1 MQDISSNGY
10 HRPVKGL
17 MRLTWPQVEKIDAM
31 ISSLCGLTEETHKEA
46 HLILVIRNGKV
57 RFATYTNLSEE
68 LLPTRS

>member
-10 HRPVKGL
+10 RPVKGL

-31 ISSLCGLTEETHKEA
+31 ISSLCGLTEETGKEA

-68 LLPTRS
+68 LSPARS